1 MKFKAVI
8 LQEIDKPLIVDELEI
23 TSLEVGQVLVEVLAS
38 GICGAQLQE
47 IAGLKGNAKFVPHT
61 LGHEGVGIV
70 RDIGVGV
77 TTLKVGD
84 KVVMHWRIGRGI
96 EAPFPKY
103 QWGSKTISGG
113 KVTTLAQYSI
123 VSENRLT
130 KVNDDE
136 NNTLCA
142 LMGCGIT
149 TAFGVINNE
158 AKIKLGESVLVIGVG
173 GVGMFLIKGAKLAGA
188 SPVFSIDN
196 TDKERLA
203 QEAGADFFVNT
214 KKQDF
219 PSNIYFDSILDT
231 TGSHTIFSEYSQKL
245 SNNGRYILI
254 GQPKP
259 DTALVLPN
267 AYHLFNGK
275 GQTIKAT
282 QGGETNPNE
291 DINRYLSF
299 YRNRRISP
307 TFGVTHSEFKLEQIN
322 TAINTMKQGLAG
334 RIVITM

>member
-1 MKFKAVI
+1 MKFEAVI
-8 LQEIDKPLIVDELEI
+8 LQEINQPLVVDELEI
-23 TSLEVGQVLVEVLAS
+23 VSLEVGQVLVEVLAS

-77 TTLKVGD
+77 TTLKAGD
-84 KVVMHWRIGRGI
+84 KVVMHWRAGKGI

-103 QWGSKTISGG
+103 KYGSRIISGG
-113 KVTTLAQYSI
+113 KVTTLAQYSV

-136 NNTLCA
+136 DNILCA

-158 AKIKLGESVLVIGVG
+158 AKVKLGESVLVIGVG
-173 GVGMFLIKGAKLAGA
+173 GVGMFLIKGAQLAGA
-188 SPVFSIDN
+188 APIYSVDN
-196 TDKERLA
+196 ADKERLA
-203 QEAGADFFVNT
+203 QEAGSNVFINI
-214 KKQDF
+214 KKQEF
-219 PSNIYFDSILDT
+219 PTNIYFDVILDT
-231 TGSHTIFSEYSQKL
+231 TGSNSVFSEYSQKL
-245 SNNGRYILI
+245 SNNGRYILV

-259 DTALVLPN
+259 NTELILPN
-267 AYHLFNGK
+267 AYHLFNGR
-275 GQTIKAT
+275 GQIIKAT
-282 QGGETNPNE
+282 QGGETSPNE
-291 DINRYLSF
+291 DIGRYLSL
-299 YRNRRISP
+299 YKNRRISP
-307 TFGVTHSEFKLEQIN
+307 SFGVSHNEFKLGHIN
-322 TAINTMKQGLAG
+322 TAIDTMRQGLAG